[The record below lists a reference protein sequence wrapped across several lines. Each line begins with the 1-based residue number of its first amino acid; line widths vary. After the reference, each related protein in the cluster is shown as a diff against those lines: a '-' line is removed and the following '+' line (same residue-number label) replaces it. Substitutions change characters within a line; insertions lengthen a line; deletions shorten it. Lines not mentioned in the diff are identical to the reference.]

1 MVLPQDFKDK
11 MQKLLKDEFDEFL
24 KGYDK
29 DNFYSLRINTLKA
42 SAEDVLDKNI
52 FDFTPVQ
59 WCPTGYYYPG
69 QQRPGRHSY
78 HHAGVFYIQ
87 EASAMSVAECADI
100 HPGEKV
106 LDLCAAPGGKSTQLA
121 AKLQGEGLLV
131 SNEIVPNRAKIL
143 SQNMERMGVKN
154 AILTNESPEKL
165 EKVFK
170 NFFDKIVVDAPC
182 SGEGMFRKEPAVVNE
197 WSLTQVG
204 VCANRQSHILESA
217 HKMLAEGGLIVYSTC
232 TFSPEENEITVD
244 NFLNNHPEYILVKP
258 DVHKYFSPGVPE
270 WCESKNPQL
279 DKTMR
284 LFPHKIDGEGHYVA
298 VLQKTSGENSKV
310 KTAKTVTDKKLLQP
324 YFDFEKK
331 FLKDISFN
339 NFALFGENLYSIPE
353 NCPDLSGVKV
363 LRCGLHLGEIKK
375 GRFEP
380 SHSLAMALKKENVK
394 QHLDY
399 PCDSGEMLGYLKGE
413 ALQTDEDFK
422 GWCLVCTDGY
432 SVGWTKVTDGTAK
445 NHYPKGLRILMA

>member
-11 MQKLLKDEFDEFL
+11 MQGLLKDEFDDFL

-42 SAEDVLDKNI
+42 DTDDIANENI
-52 FDFTPVQ
+52 FDFSPVK
-59 WCPTGYYYPG
+59 WCPTGFYYPAH
-69 QQRPGRHSY
+69 QRPGRHSY

-121 AKLQGEGLLV
+121 AKLNGEGLLV

-143 SQNMERMGVKN
+143 SQNIERMGIKN
-154 AILTNESPEKL
+154 AVVTNESPEKL
-165 EKVFK
+165 EKTFR
-170 NFFDKIVVDAPC
+170 NYFDKIIVDAPC

-197 WSLTQVG
+197 WILAQVE
-204 VCANRQSHILESA
+204 VCANRQAHILESA
-217 HKMLAEGGLIVYSTC
+217 HRMLAENGIIVYSTC
-232 TFSPEENEITVD
+232 TFSPEENEMTVD
-244 NFLNNHPEYILVKP
+244 SFLQNHPEYVLIKP
-258 DVHKYFSPGVPE
+258 DVHRFFSPGIPD
-270 WCESKNPQL
+270 WCESKNS
-279 DKTMR
+279 DISKTMR
-284 LFPHKIDGEGHYVA
+284 LFPHKIDGEGHFVA
-298 VLQKTSGENSKV
+298 VMQKASGESSKM
-310 KTAKTVTDKKLLQP
+310 KSAKTTTDKKLLQP

-331 FLKDISFN
+331 FLKDITFG
-339 NFALFGENLYSIPE
+339 NFALFGENLYSMPE
-353 NCPDLSGVKV
+353 NCPDLSGIKV

-380 SHSLAMALKKENVK
+380 SHSLAMALNKDNVK

-399 PCDSGEMLGYLKGE
+399 PCDSEEMLNYLKGE
-413 ALQTDEDFK
+413 ALQTDKDCK
-422 GWCLVCTDGY
+422 GWCLVCSNGY
-432 SVGWTKVTDGTAK
+432 SVGWTKITDGTAK
-445 NHYPKGLRILMA
+445 NHYPKGLRIMM

>member
-11 MQKLLKDEFDEFL
+11 MQSLLKDEFEDFL
-24 KGYDK
+24 KGYEK

-42 SAEDVLDKNI
+42 AAKDVTDKNI
-52 FDFTPVQ
+52 FDFTPVK

-69 QQRPGRHSY
+69 NQRPGRHSY

-100 HPGEKV
+100 HPREKV

-121 AKLQGEGLLV
+121 AKLNGQGILV

-154 AILTNESPEKL
+154 AVVTNESPEKL
-165 EKVFK
+165 EKYFK
-170 NFFDKIVVDAPC
+170 NYFDKIVVDAPC

-197 WSLTQVG
+197 WSLAQVE
-204 VCANRQSHILESA
+204 VCANRQGHILESA
-217 HKMLAEGGLIVYSTC
+217 HKMLADGGLIVYSTC
-232 TFSPEENEITVD
+232 TFSPEENEMTVD
-244 NFLNNHPEYILVKP
+244 SFLQKHPEYILVKP
-258 DVHKYFSPGVPE
+258 DIHSHFSAGVPD
-270 WCESKNPQL
+270 WCESKNTEL
-279 DKTMR
+279 TKTMR

-298 VLQKTSGENSKV
+298 VLQKTSGENCKM
-310 KTAKTVTDKKLLQP
+310 KTAKAVTDKKLLQP

-331 FLKDISFN
+331 FLKNTSFD
-339 NFALFGENLYSIPE
+339 NFALFGENLYSMPHD
-353 NCPDLSGVKV
+353 CPDLSGVKV

-380 SHSLAMALKKENVK
+380 SHSLAMALKKADVK
-394 QHLDY
+394 QSVDY
-399 PCDSGEMLGYLKGE
+399 SCDSDEILRYLKGE
-413 ALQTDEDFK
+413 ALDIAEDYK

-432 SVGWTKVTDGTAK
+432 SVGWAKVSDGTAK
-445 NHYPKGLRILMA
+445 NHYPKGLRIMMA

>member
-11 MQKLLKDEFDEFL
+11 MQNLLKDEFDEFL

-42 SAEDVLDKNI
+42 SAEDVINNNI
-52 FDFTPVQ
+52 FELTPVK

-100 HPGEKV
+100 KPCDKV
-106 LDLCAAPGGKSTQLA
+106 LDLCAAPGGKSTQIA
-121 AKLQGEGLLV
+121 AKLCGEGLLV

-143 SQNMERMGVKN
+143 SQNIERMGVKN
-154 AILTNESPEKL
+154 AVVTNESPEKL

-170 NFFDKIVVDAPC
+170 NFFDKIIVDAPC
-182 SGEGMFRKEPAVVNE
+182 SGEGMFRKEPAVASE
-197 WSLTQVG
+197 WSLAQVE
-204 VCANRQSHILESA
+204 VCANRQRHILESA
-217 HKMLAEGGLIVYSTC
+217 HKMLAEGGVMVYSTC
-232 TFSPEENEITVD
+232 TFSPEENEMTVD
-244 NFLNNHPEYILVKP
+244 SFLTDHPEYELVKP
-258 DVHKYFSPGVPE
+258 DVHKYFSAGVPQ
-270 WCESKNPQL
+270 WSKSGNSEL
-279 DKTMR
+279 CKTMR
-284 LFPHKIDGEGHYVA
+284 LFPHKIDGEGHFVA
-298 VLQKTSGENSKV
+298 VLHKTSGDNCKV
-310 KTAKTVTDKKLLQP
+310 KNAKTTNDKKLLQP

-331 FLKDISFN
+331 FLKDISFG
-339 NFALFGENLYSIPE
+339 NFSLFGENLYSMPH

-363 LRCGLHLGEIKK
+363 LRCGLQLGEIKK

-380 SHSLAMALKKENVK
+380 SHSLAMALKKGNVK
-394 QHLDY
+394 QSLDY
-399 PCDSGEMLGYLKGE
+399 PCDSEEMLGYLKGE
-413 ALQTDEDFK
+413 ALHTDEDFK

-432 SVGWTKVTDGTAK
+432 SVGWAKVTDGTAK
-445 NHYPKGLRILMA
+445 NHYPKGLRIMMA

>member
-1 MVLPQDFKDK
+1 MVLPQDFKNK
-11 MQKLLKDEFDEFL
+11 MHRLLNDEFDEFL

-42 SAEDVLDKNI
+42 NAEDVLDKNI
-52 FDFTPVQ
+52 FDLTPVQ

-69 QQRPGRHSY
+69 IQRPGRHSY

-154 AILTNESPEKL
+154 AVVTNESPEKL
-165 EKVFK
+165 EKYFK
-170 NFFDKIVVDAPC
+170 NYFDKIVVDAPC

-197 WSLTQVG
+197 WSLAQVE
-204 VCANRQSHILESA
+204 VCANRQQHILESA
-217 HKMLAEGGLIVYSTC
+217 HKMLADGGLIVYSTC
-232 TFSPEENEITVD
+232 TFSPEENEMTVD
-244 NFLNNHPEYILVKP
+244 SFLKKHPEYELIKP
-258 DVHKYFSPGVPE
+258 EVHRYFSEGVPQ
-270 WCESKNPQL
+270 WCESGNKEL
-279 DKTMR
+279 TKTMR

-298 VLQKTSGENSKV
+298 VLHKTSGENSKV
-310 KTAKTVTDKKLLQP
+310 KNAKSVTDKKLLQP

-331 FLKDISFN
+331 FLKDISFD
-339 NFALFGENLYSIPE
+339 NFALFGENLYAMPQ
-353 NCPDLSGVKV
+353 NCPELNGIKV

-380 SHSLAMALKKENVK
+380 AHSLAMALKKENVK
-394 QHLDY
+394 Y
-399 PCDSGEMLGYLKGE
+399 YISYSCDSEEMLAYLKGE
-413 ALQTDEDFK
+413 ALQISDDIK

-432 SVGWTKVTDGTAK
+432 SVGWSKVSDGTAK
-445 NHYPKGLRILMA
+445 NHYPKGLRIMMV

>member
-1 MVLPQDFKDK
+1 MVLPQDFKNK
-11 MQKLLKDEFDEFL
+11 MQNLLKDEFEDFL

-42 SAEDVLDKNI
+42 EPRDILDKNL
-52 FDFTPVQ
+52 FSFSSVD
-59 WCPTGYYYPG
+59 WCPTGYYYKAEE
-69 QQRPGRHSY
+69 RPGRHSY

-121 AKLQGEGLLV
+121 AKLQGKGLLI
-131 SNEIVPNRAKIL
+131 SNEIVPNRARIL

-154 AILTNESPEKL
+154 AVVTNESPEKL

-170 NFFDKIVVDAPC
+170 NFFDKIIVDAPC

-197 WSLTQVG
+197 WSLAQVE
-204 VCANRQSHILESA
+204 VCANRQHHILESA
-217 HKMLAEGGLIVYSTC
+217 HKMLAEGGIIVYSTC
-232 TFSPEENEITVD
+232 TFSPEENEMTVD
-244 NFLNNHPEYILVKP
+244 SFLQQHPEYILIKP
-258 DVHKYFSPGVPE
+258 DVHKHFSPGVPQ
-270 WCESKNPQL
+270 WCESKNAEIS
-279 DKTMR
+279 KTMR
-284 LFPHKIDGEGHYVA
+284 LFPHKIDGEGHFVA
-298 VLQKTSGENSKV
+298 VLQKTSGDSSKIKV
-310 KTAKTVTDKKLLQP
+310 AKTTADKKLLQP

-331 FLKDISFN
+331 FLKDISFDY
-339 NFALFGENLYSIPE
+339 FALFGENLYSMPE
-353 NCPDLSGVKV
+353 NCPDLSGIKV

-394 QHLDY
+394 QYLSY
-399 PCDSGEMLGYLKGE
+399 PCDSEEMLSYLKGE

-445 NHYPKGLRILMA
+445 NHYPKGLRIMMG

>member
-11 MQKLLKDEFDEFL
+11 MQSLLKDEFDDFL
-24 KGYDK
+24 KGYEK

-42 SAEDVLDKNI
+42 ASKDVMDKNI
-52 FDFTPVQ
+52 FDFTPVK

-69 QQRPGRHSY
+69 NQRPGRHSY

-121 AKLQGEGLLV
+121 AKLNGQGILV

-154 AILTNESPEKL
+154 AVVTNESPEKL
-165 EKVFK
+165 EKYFK
-170 NFFDKIVVDAPC
+170 NYFDKIVVDAPC

-197 WSLTQVG
+197 WSLAQVD

-217 HKMLAEGGLIVYSTC
+217 HKMLAGGGLIVYSTC
-232 TFSPEENEITVD
+232 TFSPEENEMTVD
-244 NFLNNHPEYILVKP
+244 SFLQKHPEYILVKP
-258 DVHKYFSPGVPE
+258 EIHSHFSAGVPA
-270 WCESKNPQL
+270 WCESQNTEL
-279 DKTMR
+279 AKTMR

-298 VLQKTSGENSKV
+298 VFQKTNGESCKV
-310 KTAKTVTDKKLLQP
+310 KTAKAVTDKKLLQP

-331 FLKDISFN
+331 FLKNISFD
-339 NFALFGENLYSIPE
+339 NFALFGENLYSMPQD
-353 NCPDLSGVKV
+353 CPDLSGVKV

-380 SHSLAMALKKENVK
+380 SHSLAMALKKDDVK
-394 QHLDY
+394 QYVDY
-399 PCDSGEMLGYLKGE
+399 LCDSDEILRYLKGE
-413 ALQTDEDFK
+413 ALDIAEDYK

-432 SVGWTKVTDGTAK
+432 SVGWAKVSDGTAK
-445 NHYPKGLRILMA
+445 NHYPKGLRIMMA

>member
-11 MQKLLKDEFDEFL
+11 MQNLLKDEFDEFL

-42 SAEDVLDKNI
+42 KAEDVLNKNI
-52 FDFTPVQ
+52 FDFTPVK

-69 QQRPGRHSY
+69 HQRPGRHSY

-121 AKLQGEGLLV
+121 AKLKGEGLLV

-154 AILTNESPEKL
+154 AVVTNESPEKL
-165 EKVFK
+165 EKYFK
-170 NFFDKIVVDAPC
+170 NYFDKIVVDAPC

-197 WSLTQVG
+197 WSLAQVE
-204 VCANRQSHILESA
+204 VCANRQRHILESA
-217 HKMLAEGGLIVYSTC
+217 HKMLADGGLIVYSTC
-232 TFSPEENEITVD
+232 TFSPEENEMTVD
-244 NFLNNHPEYILVKP
+244 SFLCNHPEYELVKP
-258 DVHKYFSPGVPE
+258 EVHKYFSEGVPQ
-270 WCESKNPQL
+270 WCESRNTEL
-279 DKTMR
+279 SKTMR

-298 VLQKTSGENSKV
+298 VLHKTSGENCKV
-310 KTAKTVTDKKLLQP
+310 KNAKSVADKKLLQP

-331 FLKDISFN
+331 FLNNLSFD
-339 NFALFGENLYSIPE
+339 NFALFGENLYALPE

-380 SHSLAMALKKENVK
+380 SHSLAMALKKENAK
-394 QHLDY
+394 YCLDY
-399 PCDSGEMLGYLKGE
+399 PCDSDEMLCYLKGE
-413 ALQTDEDFK
+413 SLNTEENYK
-422 GWCLVCTDGY
+422 GWCLVCSDGY
-432 SVGWTKVTDGTAK
+432 SVGWAKVSDGIAK
-445 NHYPKGLRILMA
+445 NHYPKGLRIMMG